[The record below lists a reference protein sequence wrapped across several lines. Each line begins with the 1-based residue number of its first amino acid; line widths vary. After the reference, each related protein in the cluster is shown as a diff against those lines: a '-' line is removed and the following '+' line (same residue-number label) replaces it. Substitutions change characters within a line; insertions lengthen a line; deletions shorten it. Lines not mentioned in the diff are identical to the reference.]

1 MLPIKPFPFLSSYSL
16 LLHRTFTK
24 TMDPKKIEQ
33 KRHNQTF
40 VIMITKNQWLN
51 IHTNH
56 LGLRSEDNN
65 STINGSGASY
75 AMDMGMDF
83 FDPIPDTWE
92 TLLRGTIQ
100 HMQNY
105 ENAPQRYLMIVR
117 DSTGNEAG
125 HEYTGCFPKC
135 SSRATVVLQATSLNQ
150 DIDTLIEWVKNNI

>member
-1 MLPIKPFPFLSSYSL
+1 M
-16 LLHRTFTK
+16 
-24 TMDPKKIEQ
+24 
-33 KRHNQTF
+33 
-40 VIMITKNQWLN
+40 
-51 IHTNH
+51 NH

-65 STINGSGASY
+65 STINGRGASY

-83 FDPIPDTWE
+83 SDPIPDTWE

-117 DSTGNEAG
+117 NSTGNEAG
-125 HEYTGCFPKC
+125 CEYTGCFPKC

-150 DIDTLIEWVKNNI
+150 DIDTLIEWVKNNIELRA

>member
-1 MLPIKPFPFLSSYSL
+1 MPPVKLFRDPIIVFP
-16 LLHRTFTK
+16 TFTSNVHK
-24 TMDPKKIEQ
+24 NNESKKDRT
-33 KRHNQTF
+33 KRHNQTS

-51 IHTNH
+51 IHMNH

-65 STINGSGASY
+65 STINGRGASY

-83 FDPIPDTWE
+83 SDPIPDTWE

-117 DSTGNEAG
+117 NKQ
-125 HEYTGCFPKC
+125 H
-135 SSRATVVLQATSLNQ
+135 R
-150 DIDTLIEWVKNNI
+150 

>member
-1 MLPIKPFPFLSSYSL
+1 
-16 LLHRTFTK
+16 
-24 TMDPKKIEQ
+24 
-33 KRHNQTF
+33 
-40 VIMITKNQWLN
+40 MITRNQWLN
-51 IHTNH
+51 IHMNH